1 MGTTQIRRATTGRL
15 RRSVLIG
22 AVVAI
27 ALTSAACSS
36 NDTTKTA
43 AQSPTSVG
51 QGSSSS
57 SSTSTPAAGNGA
69 AGGSSTTT
77 ASGSAAGQNCVA
89 MVGPLPSGAPDV
101 PVVVGPAPTTLVIK
115 DLREGTGATVAA
127 GSTVTVNYIGV
138 ACTTGKIFDSSYT
151 TGQPVTFGL
160 NQVIKGWTDGLPGMK
175 VGGSRLL
182 GIPSSQ
188 AYGNRSPSPDI
199 GPNEPLWFVVELTAV
214 K

>member
-51 QGSSSS
+51 QGSS
-57 SSTSTPAAGNGA
+57 
-69 AGGSSTTT
+69 TTT
-77 ASGSAAGQNCVA
+77 ASTAAGSKDCVA